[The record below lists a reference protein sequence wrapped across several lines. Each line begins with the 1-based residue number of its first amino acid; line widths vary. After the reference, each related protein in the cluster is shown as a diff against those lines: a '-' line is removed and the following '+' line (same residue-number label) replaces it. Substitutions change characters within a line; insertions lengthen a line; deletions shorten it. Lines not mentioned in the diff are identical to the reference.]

1 MVVTIDG
8 PAGTGKST
16 AARHLAARLK
26 FHFLD
31 TGAMYRVVAWA
42 CLHRGVD
49 PADHAAAAEVAAST
63 GIEFDGPRTIADGTD
78 VTEAIRSADVTHAAS
93 VVAQIPAVRAELVR
107 QQRRIA
113 AGRDIVCEGRDQGTV
128 AFPKAEYKFF
138 LTAEPLERARR
149 RQQELAEKGQ
159 IVPLETLLAEQTER
173 DARDAGRAVAP
184 LRPAEDAVIVDTTH
198 LDGDAVVELLV
209 RHVRGESA

>member
-16 AARHLAARLK
+16 AARNLAARLG

-31 TGAMYRVVAWA
+31 TGAMYRVVAWS
-42 CLHRGVD
+42 CLQRGVD
-49 PADHAAAAEVAAST
+49 PADGAAAAQVAAST
-63 GIEFDGPRTIADGTD
+63 RIEFDGERTQADGAD
-78 VTEAIRSADVTHAAS
+78 VTTAIRTADVTHAAS
-93 VVAQIPAVRAELVR
+93 VVAQIPEVRAELVR

-128 AFPKAEYKFF
+128 AFPQAGHKFF

-159 IVPLETLLAEQTER
+159 RIPLETLLAEQTDR
-173 DARDAGRAVAP
+173 DARDASRAVAP
-184 LRPAEDAVIVDTTH
+184 LKPADDAVIVDTTH
-198 LDGDAVVELLV
+198 LDGEAVVDLLV
-209 RHVRGESA
+209 QHVLRERT

>member
-16 AARHLAARLK
+16 AARNLAARLG

-31 TGAMYRVVAWA
+31 TGAMYRVVAWS
-42 CLHRGVD
+42 CLNRGVH
-49 PADHAAAAEVAAST
+49 PADGGSAAQVAAST
-63 GIEFDGPRTIADGTD
+63 QIEFDGERTLADGNE
-78 VTEAIRSADVTHAAS
+78 VTAAIRTAEVTHAAS
-93 VVAQIPAVRAELVR
+93 VVAQIPEVRAELVR

-128 AFPKAEYKFF
+128 AFPHAEHKFF

-149 RQQELAEKGQ
+149 RRQELAEKGQ
-159 IVPLETLLAEQTER
+159 DVPLETLLAEQTDR
-173 DARDAGRAVAP
+173 DAR
-184 LRPAEDAVIVDTTH
+184 
-198 LDGDAVVELLV
+198 
-209 RHVRGESA
+209 